1 MTAQADRRT
10 EPAFA
15 PAGTAAALGVVV
27 VSHGDPAH
35 LDRLLRSLRREAAGT
50 GMRVVAVDGGDGLRG
65 HPDVTAVAGPPG
77 PGRAGRVN
85 AGCARLGEVDAVL
98 VLDSDAVVEPG
109 AVAALRARLRRAQV
123 GVVLPLLL
131 AEDGRVVRSL
141 RREPTTSRALGDLV
155 LGNRL
160 GDRPAWLAATVRHP
174 VAYAWP
180 HPVDWG
186 TGTAMLVRAS
196 VLRAV
201 GPWDERAAPRAEEA
215 EFCRRVRAAG
225 REVWFEPGARLRV
238 VGAPARGTGRS
249 GAAGRPGPVA
259 GAPAADP
266 GPPPAPAAVRGTVVV
281 PAHDEAAVL
290 PRLLGQ
296 LAPWARAVGV
306 DVLVVCNGCTD
317 ATAEV
322 ARGFGVRV
330 LDLPEPSKAA
340 ALVAGDAAAT
350 GFPRLYVDADVR
362 VGPAAVAATL
372 LALDEGRWLAARP
385 AAVVDVTG
393 ASAPVRAYHRVRARL
408 PSARAALWGA
418 GVYGLSERGHA
429 RLGAFPD
436 LVADDLWVDT
446 LFSPAEKVVVAA
458 PPVLV
463 SGPRTTAS
471 LLRVLHRTYRGN
483 AQVRS
488 STGTSSTGRTLG
500 ELARTVRGP
509 RTAADAAVYATLVLL
524 GRVRRPDRAGGRWER
539 DESTRR

>member
-15 PAGTAAALGVVV
+15 PAGTATAVGVVV
-27 VSHGDPAH
+27 LAHGDPAH

-50 GMRVVAVDGGDGLRG
+50 PMRVVAVGGGDGLRG
-65 HPDVTAVAGPPG
+65 HPDVASVAAPPG

-85 AGCARLGEVDAVL
+85 AGCAAVGEADAVL
-98 VLDSDAVVEPG
+98 VLDSDAVVEHG
-109 AVAALRARLRRAQV
+109 TVAALRAGLRRAQV

-141 RREPTTSRALGDLV
+141 RRDPTAARVLGDAV
-155 LGNRL
+155 LRDRL
-160 GDRPAWLAATVRHP
+160 GDRPAWLAAAVRHP
-174 VAYAWP
+174 VAYAWA

-201 GPWDERAAPRAEEA
+201 GPWDDRAAPRTEEA

-225 REVWFEPGARLRV
+225 WEVWFEPGARLRV
-238 VGAPARGTGRS
+238 VGAPARRR
-249 GAAGRPGPVA
+249 AQ
-259 GAPAADP
+259 
-266 GPPPAPAAVRGTVVV
+266 PAPAPPRAAEPPPDPAGVRGTVVV

-290 PRLLGQ
+290 PRLLGP
-296 LAPWARAVGV
+296 LAPWARAAGV

-340 ALVAGDAAAT
+340 ALAAGDAAAT

-372 LALDEGRWLAARP
+372 RALDDGRWLAARP
-385 AAVVDVTG
+385 AAAVDVTG
-393 ASAPVRAYHRVRARL
+393 ATAPVRAYHRVRARL

-446 LFSPAEKVVVAA
+446 LFSPAEKVVVPA

-463 SGPRTTAS
+463 HGPRTTAS

-483 AQVRS
+483 AQVRAG
-488 STGTSSTGRTLG
+488 TGTSSTARTAR
-500 ELARTVRGP
+500 ELAGTVRGP
-509 RTAADAAVYATLVLL
+509 RTAADAAVYAVLVLL
-524 GRVRRPDRAGGRWER
+524 GRVRRRDRAGTRWER